1 MDKQTDWYLH
11 PAYKAYGEPIRA
23 NWDSIRTL
31 EGKVK
36 GLFRDIFSLS
46 LARDLVVH
54 QTYKLEAIPSSHTK
68 ALEKYTTDC
77 DECWFYNWS
86 HGEECI
92 QDTLIQKAVEIGR
105 LKLDID
111 TLKAKNKELNK
122 EQDEIGEKIRNGT
135 LTLADTA
142 KT

>member
-1 MDKQTDWYLH
+1 MNWYNH
-11 PAYKAYGEPIRA
+11 PDYQAYSPKIQA
-23 NWDSIRTL
+23 NWESIRTL
-31 EGKVK
+31 QSKVK
-36 GLFRDIFSLS
+36 GLFRDIFSLT

-54 QTYKLEAIPSSHTK
+54 QTYKLEEIPSSHTK

-86 HGEECI
+86 HGEDCI
-92 QDTLIQKAVEIGR
+92 QDALIQKAVEIGR

-122 EQDEIGEKIRNGT
+122 EQDKVGEELRKQEQ
-135 LTLADTA
+135 A
-142 KT
+142 KV

>member
-54 QTYKLEAIPSSHTK
+54 QTYKLEEIPSSHTK

-92 QDTLIQKAVEIGR
+92 QDALIQKAVEIGR

-111 TLKAKNKELNK
+111 TLRAKNKELNK
-122 EQDEIGEKIRNGT
+122 EQDKVAKELREKERT
-135 LTLADTA
+135 TA
-142 KT
+142 

>member
-1 MDKQTDWYLH
+1 MYWYQHPDYTAYSDKIST
-11 PAYKAYGEPIRA
+11 
-23 NWDSIRTL
+23 NWESIRTL
-31 EGKVK
+31 QGKIK

-46 LARDLVVH
+46 LSRDLIVK
-54 QTYKLEAIPSSHTK
+54 QTYELESIPSSHTK

-92 QDTLIQKAVEIGR
+92 QDALIQKAVEIGR
-105 LKLDID
+105 IKLDID

-122 EQDEIGEKIRNGT
+122 EQDKVAKELREKERT
-135 LTLADTA
+135 TV
-142 KT
+142 

>member
-1 MDKQTDWYLH
+1 MDWYQH
-11 PAYKAYGEPIRA
+11 PDYTAYSDKLST
-23 NWDSIRTL
+23 NWESIRTL
-31 EGKVK
+31 QGKIK

-46 LARDLVVH
+46 LSRDLIVK
-54 QTYKLEAIPSSHTK
+54 QTYELESIPSSHTK

-92 QDTLIQKAVEIGR
+92 QDALIQKAVEIGR

-111 TLKAKNKELNK
+111 TLRAKNKELNK
-122 EQDEIGEKIRNGT
+122 EQDKVAKELREKERT
-135 LTLADTA
+135 TA
-142 KT
+142 

>member
-1 MDKQTDWYLH
+1 MDWYQH
-11 PAYKAYGEPIRA
+11 PDYTAYSDKLST
-23 NWDSIRTL
+23 NWESIRTL
-31 EGKVK
+31 QGKIK

-54 QTYKLEAIPSSHTK
+54 QTYELEAIPSSHTK
-68 ALEKYTTDC
+68 ALKKYTSDC

-92 QDTLIQKAVEIGR
+92 QDALIQKAVEIGR

-111 TLKAKNKELNK
+111 TLRAKNKELNK
-122 EQDEIGEKIRNGT
+122 EQDKVAKELREKERT
-135 LTLADTA
+135 TA
-142 KT
+142 

>member
-1 MDKQTDWYLH
+1 MHWYNH
-11 PAYKAYGEPIRA
+11 PDYKAYSPKIQA
-23 NWDSIRTL
+23 NWESIRTL
-31 EGKVK
+31 QGKIK

-46 LARDLVVH
+46 LSRDLIVK
-54 QTYKLEAIPSSHTK
+54 QTYELESIPSSHTK

-92 QDTLIQKAVEIGR
+92 QDALIQKAVEIGR
-105 LKLDID
+105 IKLDID

-122 EQDEIGEKIRNGT
+122 EQDKVAKELREKERT
-135 LTLADTA
+135 TV
-142 KT
+142 

>member
-1 MDKQTDWYLH
+1 MHWYNHPDYTTYSDKIST
-11 PAYKAYGEPIRA
+11 
-23 NWDSIRTL
+23 NWEAIRTL
-31 EGKVK
+31 QGKIK

-46 LARDLVVH
+46 LARDLIVK
-54 QTYKLEAIPSSHTK
+54 QTYELESIPSSHTK

-92 QDTLIQKAVEIGR
+92 QDALIQKAVEIGR

-111 TLKAKNKELNK
+111 TLKHSNKELNK
-122 EQDEIGEKIRNGT
+122 EQDKVAKELREKERT
-135 LTLADTA
+135 TA
-142 KT
+142 

>member
-1 MDKQTDWYLH
+1 MDKENYDWYLH
-11 PAYKAYGEPIRA
+11 PAYKAFGEPIRA
-23 NWDSIRTL
+23 NWESIRTL

-46 LARDLVVH
+46 LARDLVVR
-54 QTYKLEAIPSSHTK
+54 QTYELESIPSSHTK

-92 QDTLIQKAVEIGR
+92 QDALIQKAVEIGR

-122 EQDEIGEKIRNGT
+122 EQDKVGEELRQKERT
-135 LTLADTA
+135 TA
-142 KT
+142 